1 MRIQIVDNENYV
13 LDTIGLDQYDLTDP
27 DDIQRLVD
35 IILDIINTIDDD

>member
-13 LDTIGLDQYDLTDP
+13 LDTIGLDQYDLTDS

-35 IILDIINTIDDD
+35 IILDIINSIDED